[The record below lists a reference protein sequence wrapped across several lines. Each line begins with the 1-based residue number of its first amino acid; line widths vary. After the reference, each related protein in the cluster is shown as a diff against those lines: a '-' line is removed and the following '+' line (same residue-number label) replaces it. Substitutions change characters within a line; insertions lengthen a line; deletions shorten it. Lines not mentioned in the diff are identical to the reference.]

1 MSIEKFTKVT
11 DDKDSGLIKLI
22 SMASVEVKTN
32 LEQLF
37 LIVKNKLRLNGSK
50 SFISGMVFGC
60 CDAAWYVYLYIFY
73 HIT

>member
-37 LIVKNKLRLNGSK
+37 LIVKNKLGLNGSK
-50 SFISGMVFGC
+50 SLFLVVFRC
-60 CDAAWYVYLYIFY
+60 CAAAWYVYLYIFY
-73 HIT
+73 HTA